1 MFFPFRQ
8 DQFIA
13 TVEVIIKKRSAI
25 TLTVDEEW
33 MTEKEMKEY
42 GWSPNL
48 FFVRLYYVFFGIC
61 LLAWN

>member
-33 MTEKEMKEY
+33 MTEKEMTEY

-48 FFVRLYYVFFGIC
+48 FL
-61 LLAWN
+61 